1 MKGSKPASNRD
12 GSPVFDHCKDSLKET
27 RVSFTRVSFTVQ
39 DGSWGKLKHE
49 FMGVAASGAVVGG
62 ITSLLMNTRAYMEG
76 ELGVKELVKTVARDA
91 AAGGAAAGTSYC
103 IVRGCMYT
111 ITITCQSLMT
121 DAVKA
126 SVQKAISEIVE
137 HAGWDS
143 DVSAFFFEAASDA
156 ARLTV
161 QVAKGDVSTG
171 QAIETFVA
179 SIPDKAEKSI
189 RFAVGA
195 RVGGFVGS
203 LIGGP
208 PVGQVGSIVGRQL
221 VSVYFKLK

>member
-161 QVAKGDVSTG
+161 QVAKGDVSTWVCG
-171 QAIETFVA
+171 VTDRWSTSRPGWFNRRTSAGKCLLQVEVNAVA
-179 SIPDKAEKSI
+179 LGCFHAHT
-189 RFAVGA
+189 
-195 RVGGFVGS
+195 GS
-203 LIGGP
+203 
-208 PVGQVGSIVGRQL
+208 VA
-221 VSVYFKLK
+221 